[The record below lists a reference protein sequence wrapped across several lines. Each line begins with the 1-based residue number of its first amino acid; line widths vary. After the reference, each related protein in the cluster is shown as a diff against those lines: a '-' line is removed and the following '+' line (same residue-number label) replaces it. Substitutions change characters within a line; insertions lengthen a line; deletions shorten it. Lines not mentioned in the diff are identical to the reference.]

1 MRPRISSPLRGR
13 TLVAYILL
21 CAIWGSTWLSIK
33 VGLEYL
39 PPLRFAALRMALA
52 CLVLAPFAF
61 RHRDRRPSAR
71 EAAFI
76 ALAGFLQIGVFYGLI
91 FVAQQWI
98 ESGLAALLFAT
109 FPICAG
115 VFAHFLLPDEPLTPR
130 TIAAAGLGLSGVAL
144 IEGAALWRALQA
156 DFGTLLRGGGLVFV
170 AAIVAAFASVLV
182 KKHLGHVDPIV
193 NVWGE
198 TLVGAAF
205 LLPVAALVERGAT
218 ARWTPP
224 AIGSLAYLAIFGTA
238 ITFGGL
244 FWLIKRVPISV
255 VSTIP
260 LVDTLI
266 AVLLGAAF
274 LGERLPARALAGG
287 ALILLGVFL
296 ATRGGSRTEAAAG
309 A

>member
-1 MRPRISSPLRGR
+1 VSVRPPSPLRGR
-13 TLVAYILL
+13 TLVVYLVL

-33 VGLEYL
+33 VGLQYL
-39 PPLRFAALRMALA
+39 PPLRFAAFRMALA
-52 CLVLAPFAF
+52 CLVLLPFAF
-61 RHRDRRPSAR
+61 RRRDHRPSAR

-91 FVAQQWI
+91 FVGQQWI

-115 VFAHFLLPDEPLTPR
+115 VFAHFLLPNEPLTPR

-156 DFGTLLRGGGLVFV
+156 DFGTLLRGGGLVFA
-170 AAIVAAFASVLV
+170 AAIVSAFASVIV
-182 KKHLGHVDPIV
+182 KKHLGRVDPIV
-193 NVWGE
+193 NVSAE

-205 LLPVAALVERGAT
+205 LLPLAALVEHGAP

-224 AIGSLAYLAIFGTA
+224 AVASLAYLAIFGTA
-238 ITFGGL
+238 ITFAGL

-266 AVLLGAAF
+266 AVLLGAVV

-296 ATRGGSRTEAAAG
+296 ATRGSGTEVAAG
-309 A
+309 S

>member
-1 MRPRISSPLRGR
+1 MSVLRGR
-13 TLVAYILL
+13 ALVVYVFL
-21 CAIWGSTWLSIK
+21 CAIWGSTWVSIK
-33 VGLEYL
+33 IGLQYL
-39 PPLRFAALRMALA
+39 PPLSFAAYRMALA

-61 RHRDRRPSAR
+61 RRRDRRPTGR
-71 EAAFI
+71 ETAYMT
-76 ALAGFLQIGVFYGLI
+76 LAGFLQIGLFYALI
-91 FVAQQWI
+91 FTAQQWI

-115 VFAHFLLPDEPLTPR
+115 VFAHFLLPNEPLTPR
-130 TIAAAGLGLSGVAL
+130 TLAAAGLGLSGVAL
-144 IEGAALWRALQA
+144 IQGPAVSRAFQA
-156 DFGTLLRGGGLVFV
+156 DFGALLRGGGLVFA
-170 AAIVAAFASVLV
+170 AAIVAGYASVVV
-182 KKHLGHVDPIV
+182 KKHLERVDPIV

-205 LLPVAALVERGAT
+205 LLPLAALVERGKPAQ
-218 ARWTPP
+218 WTPA
-224 AIGSLAYLAIFGTA
+224 AIGSLGYLAVFGTA
-238 ITFGGL
+238 VTFGGL

-255 VSTIP
+255 VSSIP

-266 AVLLGAAF
+266 AVVLGALV

-296 ATRGGSRTEAAAG
+296 ATRGSRSEAAAG